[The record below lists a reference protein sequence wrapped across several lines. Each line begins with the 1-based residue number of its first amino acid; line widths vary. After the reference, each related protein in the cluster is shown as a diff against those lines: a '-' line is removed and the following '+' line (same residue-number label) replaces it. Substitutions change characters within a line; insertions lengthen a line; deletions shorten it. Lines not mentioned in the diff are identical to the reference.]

1 MPLWQVRGDQTNRLQ
16 TSEVVCPAVSAE
28 GGTWDAG
35 QGCSRGVSSPE
46 GPGEQIQLMPTLPLP
61 VQYCVDCTVF

>member
-1 MPLWQVRGDQTNRLQ
+1 M
-16 TSEVVCPAVSAE
+16 SAE

-46 GPGEQIQLMPTLPLP
+46 GPREQIQLDAHVTIDC
-61 VQYCVDCTVF
+61 QYCVDCTVF